1 MSLDLPVGRG
11 GAPAEAGTG
20 AWPLVTINIPTYNQ
34 QRHVARAIQSAL
46 GQDYP
51 NLEVVV
57 VDDCSDDDSFAVAK
71 SIADPRL
78 RLCRNEQNLGR
89 VRNYRKALYELAR
102 GDWVVNLDGD
112 DYYDDPTFIS
122 DAMAR
127 VRTDPEI
134 VMYAAGSKTL
144 HEESGEIECAPLAVP
159 AEGQVIS
166 GVDYVLSYPRLGV
179 TQHFAVLYDRARALE
194 TGFYVLDSLGTD
206 TDSLCRLALQGK
218 VYVHGKHV
226 GVWTHHEANASY
238 SLTEATVDKEMKM
251 LAHIA
256 DALADHVPKEV
267 AAGWLHRREREKRRV
282 VENLTLTRLPLR
294 EACRY
299 WYRHKRAEIFYLKEG
314 VKLALR
320 GLGLRRA
327 G

>member
-1 MSLDLPVGRG
+1 MTS
-11 GAPAEAGTG
+11 AH
-20 AWPLVTINIPTYNQ
+20 PLVTINIPTYNQ
-34 QRHVARAIQSAL
+34 ERHLARAIRSAL
-46 GQDYP
+46 AQDYA
-51 NLEVVV
+51 NLQVVV
-57 VDDCSDDDSFAVAK
+57 VDDCSNDGSFAVAQ

-78 RLCRNEQNLGR
+78 ELCRNEQNLGR

-102 GDWVVNLDGD
+102 GEWVVNLDGD
-112 DYYDDPTFIS
+112 DYYDDPNFIA
-122 DAMAR
+122 DAIAR
-127 VRTDPEI
+127 VRSDPEI
-134 VMYAAGSKTL
+134 VMYAAGAKTL
-144 HEESGEIECAPLAVP
+144 HEDSGEMVCDPVAVP

-179 TQHFAVLYDRARALE
+179 TQHFAVLYNRARALE
-194 TGFYVLDSLGTD
+194 TGFYLLDSLGTD

-226 GVWTHHEANASY
+226 GVWTHHQANASY
-238 SLTEATVDKEMKM
+238 SLTEETVGKELDM

-256 DALADHVPKEV
+256 DALAGHVPKEV
-267 AAGWLHRREREKRRV
+267 AEGWLHRRLREKRRL

-299 WYRHKRAEIFYLKEG
+299 WYRHKRLEIFYLKEA

-320 GLGLRRA
+320 GLGLRRT